1 MLKLDRLKP
10 KFWDYED
17 VAAGPHKHLFNFRAI
32 WKLAIL
38 LTAGVCLLPLVFM
51 AIIDYR
57 VTQKAAEAQTL
68 ENTSRLV
75 SNTQRTISFFLEERK
90 YAVNFITRDNTF
102 ESLNDP
108 ARLGAI
114 LQNLEDSF
122 GGFRDIG
129 VIDALGNQRTYVGPY
144 KLEGKNYSDQEWY
157 KQVLTKKVYISEV
170 FLGYRR
176 APHVVIAV
184 KRVFSSGSFYIL
196 RATLDTERFNLLL
209 SEIVVAAQGD
219 TFIINHEGILQTPS
233 KFHGEVLD
241 KISLPVPEYSAHT
254 RVDEKRA
261 SEGAPLIVGYRYID
275 ETPFIL
281 MVVKNK
287 RELMEPWSTT
297 RLKIIGFLSLSIAV
311 ILVVI
316 LGGATYLV
324 NQIYIADQRRIMTL
338 HEVEYSNKLASIG
351 RMAASIAHEINNPLA
366 IINEKAGLIKDLFVL
381 KRQYAEDP
389 KLLGLVDSVLSTVN
403 RCATIT
409 RRLLSFARHMEAS
422 IRPINMDEFLYEI
435 MGFYAKEAEYR
446 SITVT
451 IEVPED
457 VPEFESDR
465 GKLQQILFNLVNNA
479 FAALDDGGHLTLAVR
494 RVKEDFVSIRVMDDG
509 CGIPEKDID
518 RVFEPF
524 FTTKNQ
530 KGGTGLGLSI
540 TYNLVQELEGTIK
553 VESQVGKGT
562 TFTIVLPLRREKRST
577 GSDESL
583 TGRR

>member
-1 MLKLDRLKP
+1 MLKLNKLKP

-17 VAAGPHKHLFNFRAI
+17 VAAGPHKHLFNFRGI
-32 WKLAIL
+32 WKLAVL
-38 LTAGVCLLPLVFM
+38 LTAGVCLVPLVFM
-51 AIIDYR
+51 AAIDYR
-57 VTQKAAEAQTL
+57 VTEQAAEAQIL

-108 ARLGAI
+108 DRLAAI
-114 LQNLEDSF
+114 LEHLEDSF

-157 KQVLTKKVYISEV
+157 KQVLTKEVYISEV

-184 KRVFSSGSFYIL
+184 KRVFWSGSFYIL
-196 RATLDTERFNLLL
+196 RATLDTERFNRLL
-209 SEIVVAAQGD
+209 SQIVVAAQGD

-233 KFHGEVLD
+233 KSHGEVLD
-241 KISLPVPEYSAHT
+241 KISLPVPEYSPHT
-254 RVDEKRA
+254 RVYEQRGSGGA
-261 SEGAPLIVGYRYID
+261 SLIVGYRYID

-338 HEVEYSNKLASIG
+338 HEVEYSNKLATIG

-366 IINEKAGLIKDLFVL
+366 IINEKAGLIKDLFLL
-381 KRQYAEDP
+381 KREYAEDS
-389 KLLGLVDSVLSTVN
+389 KLLGLVDAVLSTVN
-403 RCATIT
+403 RCAVIT

-422 IRPINMDEFLYEI
+422 IRPINMDEFLHEI
-435 MGFYAKEAEYR
+435 MGFYAKESEYR
-446 SITVT
+446 TITVT
-451 IEVPED
+451 IDVADD

-465 GKLQQILFNLVNNA
+465 GKLQQILLNLVNNA
-479 FAALDDGGHLTLAVR
+479 FAALNDGGHLKLDVR
-494 RVKEDFVSIRVMDDG
+494 RVKENFVSIMVMDDG

-540 TYNLVQELEGTIK
+540 TYNLVQELSGTIK

-562 TFTIVLPLRREKRST
+562 TFTIVLPLRLEKRST
-577 GSDESL
+577 GRDESL